1 MFGHDFIL
9 VVLVVVITC
18 LATARLDLYLLSNLD
33 VGADERCGHVAQT
46 LTKNL
51 DGSVTQAIGV
61 LVGLSALAEGPMD
74 SRSCVRAS
82 VRDAISGDPRIR
94 FF

>member
-1 MFGHDFIL
+1 M
-9 VVLVVVITC
+9 VLVVVITC

-51 DGSVTQAIGV
+51 DGSVTQAKLWSKSEIIKIG
-61 LVGLSALAEGPMD
+61 LVAKFPGVFGN
-74 SRSCVRAS
+74 SR
-82 VRDAISGDPRIR
+82 
-94 FF
+94 